1 MLSAF
6 FVVFIQFKMNEIHL
20 LFRVNLNSLMP
31 LHFLDGKVE
40 EKWHISETFKHFY
53 VKLNNVNTDLTS
65 AIKKGRLERTTQN
78 YPFDQST

>member
-1 MLSAF
+1 M
-6 FVVFIQFKMNEIHL
+6 
-20 LFRVNLNSLMP
+20 
-31 LHFLDGKVE
+31 
-40 EKWHISETFKHFY
+40 EKLRKNGIISETFKHFY